1 MPAED
6 ELFAD
11 ADSSLE
17 DAGVVIFGAPYDGT
31 VSHRP
36 GTKLGPDS
44 IRKESY
50 NFETYLVEYGI
61 DLTSIAIHDAGNLS
75 FEPTT
80 QAALDK
86 MNDFAGTLT
95 SAGKFPV
102 MLGGEHSL
110 TVGTVK
116 GLLEHFRSV
125 EEVKPNQPPF
135 GVIVL
140 DAHLDFR
147 MEYEGE
153 RYSHA
158 CVTRRLTDLLGIKN
172 VIPVGVRSM
181 SAEEHRDAAEAGL
194 KYYDVQTATE
204 LGAQMLIEDILELL
218 DSHRIYLSFD
228 MDALDPAFAPGVG
241 NPEPFGL
248 PDTLVRDTIEK
259 LAPNL
264 VGFDIMEISP
274 PYDNGNTAALAA
286 RLVRNVIALQ
296 SSAQK

>member
-1 MPAED
+1 
-6 ELFAD
+6 
-11 ADSSLE
+11 
-17 DAGVVIFGAPYDGT
+17 
-31 VSHRP
+31 
-36 GTKLGPDS
+36 
-44 IRKESY
+44 
-50 NFETYLVEYGI
+50 
-61 DLTSIAIHDAGNLS
+61 
-75 FEPTT
+75 
-80 QAALDK
+80 
-86 MNDFAGTLT
+86 
-95 SAGKFPV
+95 
-102 MLGGEHSL
+102 
-110 TVGTVK
+110 
-116 GLLEHFRSV
+116 
-125 EEVKPNQPPF
+125 
-135 GVIVL
+135 
-140 DAHLDFR
+140 
-147 MEYEGE
+147 
-153 RYSHA
+153 
-158 CVTRRLTDLLGIKN
+158 
-172 VIPVGVRSM
+172 M
-181 SAEEHRDAAEAGL
+181 SAEEHKDAAEAGL